1 MRSAQRTVRSAH
13 RPWPLKQAHGALL
26 RAPAS
31 GRDERR
37 ALTATVDSL
46 QSVREVTADPPQAP
60 LGCAAVFS
68 MCRQAVGVQTAA
80 LSLSCIP
87 PPHPSTALSCLRTL
101 PNPRRR
107 EGSSNFFT
115 PGNNNERMQ
124 REQQAP
130 LPLTSSK
137 SRFAFPV
144 EVTGMTQHR
153 RQLFLHAALN
163 REVLREHRLPSLKDD
178 VVGRA

>member
-1 MRSAQRTVRSAH
+1 
-13 RPWPLKQAHGALL
+13 
-26 RAPAS
+26 
-31 GRDERR
+31 
-37 ALTATVDSL
+37 
-46 QSVREVTADPPQAP
+46 
-60 LGCAAVFS
+60 
-68 MCRQAVGVQTAA
+68 
-80 LSLSCIP
+80 
-87 PPHPSTALSCLRTL
+87 TL

-130 LPLTSSK
+130 LSLTSSN

-153 RQLFLHAALN
+153 RQLCLEAALN
-163 REVLREHRLPSLKDD
+163 REVLREHRLLSLKDD